1 MTDPAARAARAAR
14 AAGAI
19 LAPDL
24 GSGLPA
30 EVEAAIHESET
41 GWERPGQYEVAVI
54 AGLAISA
61 ASLIVTAAQLA
72 WSIVSEHRSNEPVPS
87 HDSITRQIRIT
98 LRETMCRCPTARS
111 TSPTS
116 LLPRLSASPQTTSCN
131 RTRTDILRAPTH

>member
-98 LRETMCRCPTARS
+98 LREHDVPVPHGS
-111 TSPTS
+111 EHI
-116 LLPRLSASPQTTSCN
+116 
-131 RTRTDILRAPTH
+131 TDVVVTETLRIAANDQL